1 MKLCLVEDDLLLG
14 RSLKN
19 ALENLGHDVL
29 WVRLAADARR
39 FLRSADFDA
48 TLLDL
53 GLPDGEG
60 VAILQELRAANNR
73 VPVIIITARETL
85 EARLEG
91 FDAGADDYLVKPFDT
106 SELDARLRAIMRRT
120 REQAGHAEVL
130 ELGTLQLDL
139 AARRARQADAEVHL
153 SPTEFELLRTL
164 MAAQGRVL
172 TRRQIEAEAMP
183 ESEAESLDVHISNL
197 RRKIGAKAIRT
208 VRGVGYIMDNMD
220 NEA

>member
-19 ALENLGHDVL
+19 ALENLGHHVL

-39 FLRSADFDA
+39 FLRSDDFDA
-48 TLLDL
+48 ALLDL

-85 EARLEG
+85 EMRLEG

-106 SELDARLRAIMRRT
+106 SELDARLRAILRRT
-120 REQAGHAEVL
+120 RDNAGHSAAL
-130 ELGTLQLDL
+130 ELGTLRMDV
-139 AARRARQADAEVHL
+139 AARRVLQEDREVHL

-197 RRKIGAKAIRT
+197 RRKVGANTIRT
-208 VRGVGYIMDNMD
+208 VRGVGYIMDT
-220 NEA
+220 ET